1 MKSKRH
7 YALALK
13 LMYMLNHKNRQ
24 RGIHTRTNKAFKY
37 VLKRY
42 GHDAWV
48 ELGKKQNIYQ

>member
-1 MKSKRH
+1 MKTKRD

-13 LMYMLNHKNRQ
+13 TMYSISHKNRQ
-24 RGIHTRTNKAFKY
+24 RGIHTRTNKAFYY